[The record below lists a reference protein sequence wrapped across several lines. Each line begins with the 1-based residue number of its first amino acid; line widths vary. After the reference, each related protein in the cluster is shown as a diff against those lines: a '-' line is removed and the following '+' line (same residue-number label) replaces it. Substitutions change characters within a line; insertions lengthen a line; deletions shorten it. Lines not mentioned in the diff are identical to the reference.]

1 MKELTLPI
9 DLTKLK
15 KATNID
21 RNKRLRRITYP
32 IAVVTMSL
40 TILST
45 FLLILCILFKT
56 FEPHTSISF
65 IMLCVFAILTLLS
78 SYSYAKLKGGSQQV
92 SEETTDKL
100 NRIIRFKNGHLIPQY
115 HFIDFDTSSRS
126 DLKIKIDY
134 DSEIET
140 IFANEY
146 GNDPERNA
154 DIDDCRKQFPYLSQ
168 TEMTDCLNS
177 KLPSFEEDETE
188 LQKLY
193 VETLDETLE
202 LMQHANTKTVDTNL
216 LTIHESITL
225 ENELTTSELSKLHDE
240 QEELMKNIK

>member
-15 KATNID
+15 KATNLK
-21 RNKRLRRITYP
+21 RNKRLRRMIYP
-32 IAVVTMSL
+32 IASITIIL
-40 TILST
+40 TLLST
-45 FLLILCILFKT
+45 FALILCILFET
-56 FEPHTSISF
+56 FQSYTFISF
-65 IMLCVFAILTLLS
+65 IMFSIFVVLTLLTTYV
-78 SYSYAKLKGGSQQV
+78 YSRLKGGSQQV

-115 HFIDFDTSSRS
+115 HFIDFETSTRS

-134 DSEIET
+134 DSKIET
-140 IFANEY
+140 IFSNEY

-168 TEMTDCLNS
+168 SEMTDYLNS
-177 KLPSFEEDETE
+177 NLPSFAENKAE
-188 LQKLY
+188 LLKIY
-193 VETLDETLE
+193 DDTLDETLE
-202 LMQHANTKTVDTNL
+202 LMQYANTKTVDTKL

-225 ENELTTSELSKLHDE
+225 ENELTANELGKLHDK
-240 QEELMKNIK
+240 QEELIKNIK

>member
-56 FEPHTSISF
+56 FEPYTSISF
-65 IMLCVFAILTLLS
+65 IMLCIFAILTLLS

-115 HFIDFDTSSRS
+115 HFIDFETSTRS
-126 DLKIKIDY
+126 DLKLKIDY
-134 DSEIET
+134 DSEIEK

-146 GNDPERNA
+146 GSDPERNA
-154 DIDDCRKQFPYLSQ
+154 DIDDCRKQFSYLSQ
-168 TEMTDCLNS
+168 SEMTDYLNS
-177 KLPSFEEDETE
+177 NLPSFAENKAE
-188 LQKLY
+188 LLKIY
-193 VETLDETLE
+193 DDTLDETLE
-202 LMQHANTKTVDTNL
+202 LMQYVNTKTVDTKL
-216 LTIHESITL
+216 LTIHEGIAL
-225 ENELTTSELSKLHDE
+225 ENELTSNELNKLHDK
-240 QEELMKNIK
+240 QEALIKDIR